1 MDIALVMF
9 KKDGARRD
17 FSLSKARSV
26 IGRINTCDLR
36 IPLSAVSRN
45 HCEIDAERGT
55 VKLRDLGSSN
65 GTFHNGTR
73 IRGEVA
79 LNPGDRI
86 QVGPVIFTLVIDGVP
101 AKLNASDTL
110 MAADAKVAQDAAA
123 EKKAAAEKP
132 PARKKKKKRVKRKKP
147 KPEETKP
154 AAQAKDIDA
163 DDALAELQEANEPLA
178 GPTTKTV
185 PYLDAESAKDDTADE
200 DIPVLDDDEPLPVTD
215 DSSGKDDADGLAPL
229 DDVDLDD
236 PIAALEAMASGESG
250 NDLSWLADD
259 EEGEDKT

>member
-1 MDIALVMF
+1 MEITLVMF
-9 KKDGARRD
+9 KSDGGRRD
-17 FSLSKARSV
+17 FPLPKARSV

-45 HCEIDAERGT
+45 HCEIYAERGT
-55 VKLRDLGSSN
+55 VKLRDLSSSN

-86 QVGPVIFTLVIDGVP
+86 QLGPVIFTLVIDGVP
-101 AKLNASDTL
+101 AKMNASDTL
-110 MAADAKVAQDAAA
+110 MAADAKVSEEAAA

-132 PARKKKKKRVKRKKP
+132 PVRKKKKKKKVRPKKKRP
-147 KPEETKP
+147 TPEEPDPT
-154 AAQAKDIDA
+154 ARTTVEGEDVDA
-163 DDALAELQEANEPLA
+163 EDALAGLQEASEPLA
-178 GPTTKTV
+178 GPTSKTV
-185 PYLDAESAKDDTADE
+185 PYLDAEQKTDDADAG
-200 DIPVLDDDEPLPVTD
+200 DIPVLGD
-215 DSSGKDDADGLAPL
+215 DDADELGSL
-229 DDVDLDD
+229 DDMDLDD

-259 EEGEDKT
+259 EEGEQKT